1 MTKLEIACFNAASA
15 LLAAKENVD
24 RIELCEDYSQGG
36 ITPKIETLQAIK
48 KVSDV
53 PVYVMIR
60 PRGGNFVYSE
70 DEFERMKN
78 DVQDFLKAGADGFV
92 FGILKED
99 DTIDEE
105 KNSILIQRANGLP
118 CTFHR
123 AFDRVEN
130 WKAALNTIIDCGFS
144 TILTSG
150 GAKTAMDGFETLKE
164 MKDAAATKIT
174 ILVGGGV
181 RSSNAKELAEHFEY
195 LHSACISG
203 DSELLDIKELKNVIE
218 KIKS

>member
-70 DEFERMKN
+70 DEFEQMKN

-105 KNSILIQRANGLP
+105 KNSILIQLANGLP

-195 LHSACISG
+195 LHSACIIG
-203 DSELLDIKELKNVIE
+203 GSENIDVEEII
-218 KIKS
+218 KIKNNIS